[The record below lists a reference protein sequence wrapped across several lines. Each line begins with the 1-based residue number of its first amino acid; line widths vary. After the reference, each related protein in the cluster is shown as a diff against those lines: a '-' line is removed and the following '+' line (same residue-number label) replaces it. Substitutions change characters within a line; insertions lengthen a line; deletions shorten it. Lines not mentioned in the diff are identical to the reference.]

1 MTKFDEYVE
10 EIEKRKQM
18 QRQRRI
24 NITLQER
31 LKTCTREQTL
41 AALRMVLEIE
51 TITLQRQENS
61 NYVTM

>member
-18 QRQRRI
+18 QRQRSI
-24 NITLQER
+24 NITLQEH

-41 AALRMVLEIE
+41 ASLRMVLGIE
-51 TITLQRQENS
+51 TITLQRQDNS
-61 NYVTM
+61 HYVTM